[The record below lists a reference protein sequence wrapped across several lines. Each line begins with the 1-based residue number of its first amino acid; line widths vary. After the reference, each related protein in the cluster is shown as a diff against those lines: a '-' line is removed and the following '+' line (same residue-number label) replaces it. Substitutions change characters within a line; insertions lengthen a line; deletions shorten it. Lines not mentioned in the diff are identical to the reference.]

1 MNALN
6 KFLNL
11 NERDGRL
18 LGIGMVIGSV
28 FSTTMYLQ
36 IMNMCK
42 YINWM
47 SNMMISTQRSK
58 LISGKNNFYFETDVN
73 SKTVEKFKSFM
84 DEVEPNSAINLYFET
99 DGGLFSVAQMICNII
114 LNHKGETNAIIL
126 NKSFSAGTLCALC
139 CKNIYMHFNAH
150 LSPVDVIQCN
160 FFSSTQLSSIQNI
173 VKNKNADKID
183 DSTYILDDQAKKSK
197 TILNKIFNKI
207 CSTHNFDDKTKT
219 TVFEEIFKGEK
230 YTHNTVFS
238 YDDLSSFGIKIK
250 PITKEQE
257 QMAKLLYK
265 QEERQIFM

>member
-1 MNALN
+1 MNVLN

-18 LGIGMVIGSV
+18 LGIGIVMGIT
-28 FSTTMYLQ
+28 FSSTIIIQT
-36 IMNMCK
+36 MNMSK
-42 YINWM
+42 YINWI
-47 SNMMISTQRSK
+47 SNMMISTQRSR
-58 LISGKNNFYFETDVN
+58 LISGKNNFYFETDIN
-73 SKTVEKFKSFM
+73 SSTVKKFKKFM
-84 DEVEPNSAINLYFET
+84 DGLEPNSQINLYFET

-139 CKNIYMHFNAH
+139 CKNIYMHYNAH

-160 FFSSTQLSSIQNI
+160 FFSSTQLSSIQNV

-183 DSTYILDDQAKKSK
+183 DSTYILDDQAKKCK
-197 TILNKIFNKI
+197 TILNKIFEKI
-207 CSTHNFDDKTKT
+207 CSTHNFDDETKT
-219 TVFEEIFKGEK
+219 TVFEEIFQGEK

-238 YDDLSSFGIKIK
+238 YDDLCLFGINIK

-257 QMAKLLYK
+257 QIAKLLYK
-265 QEERQIFM
+265 QEKEIYI